1 MAKLRITY
9 SKSSIGYSKDQK
21 ATVRSLGLRK
31 LNSIVVRDDTPA
43 TRGMVFKV
51 RHLVRVEEVADDT
64 VAKTVKRTT
73 RPIVTQPLAEQAPA
87 KQTKRGARSAATQKL
102 ADETI
107 ASGETRA
114 KPAATQKLRAS
125 TAEKAGAEPVVTQE
139 LADEPVVTQELADEP
154 AAVDEPAATQE
165 LADEPAT
172 PAVDDLEVIE
182 GIGPKIAGVLHEAG
196 ISSFAELAATNSER
210 LAEILQDANLRLAS
224 PESWAEQAGLAAAG
238 DWDGL
243 KQLQERLKG
252 GRRE

>member
-51 RHLVRVEEVADDT
+51 RHLVKVEEVADDT
-64 VAKTVKRTT
+64 VAKTVKRTS

-125 TAEKAGAEPVVTQE
+125 TAEKAGA
-139 LADEPVVTQELADEP
+139 EPVVTQELADEP

-224 PESWAEQAGLAAAG
+224 PESWAEQAELAAAG